1 MIISGALA
9 RAGAPARVLAAWG
22 EGAFEL
28 IVSPALLAELGRAFS
43 YPKLRERID
52 PQDAASL
59 LDWLARLAILA
70 EDVEA
75 APARSVDPADDY
87 LIALAAGNDAL
98 LVSGDKH
105 LLDLAKELPIVPPA
119 RFLELMDSVRETI
132 IGAHSRVVACATR
145 RAD

>member
-1 MIISGALA
+1 MLA
-9 RAGAPARVLAAWG
+9 RDGAPARVLAAWR

-43 YPKLRERID
+43 YPGLRKRIG

-59 LDWLARLAILA
+59 LDWLARLATLA
-70 EDVEA
+70 EDVEI
-75 APARSVDPADDY
+75 APARSADAADDY
-87 LIALAAGNDAL
+87 LIALAADNDAL

-119 RFLELMDSVRETI
+119 RFLELFDSI
-132 IGAHSRVVACATR
+132 
-145 RAD
+145 

>member
-1 MIISGALA
+1 LRAVLDANVIISGVLA
-9 RAGAPARVLAAWG
+9 RDGAPARVLAAWG
-22 EGAFEL
+22 KGAFEL

-59 LDWLARLAILA
+59 LHWLSRLAILA
-70 EDVEA
+70 EDVETA
-75 APARSVDPADDY
+75 SARSADPADDY

-105 LLDLAKELPIVPPA
+105 LLDLAKELPILPPA
-119 RFLELMDSVRETI
+119 RFLELIDSI
-132 IGAHSRVVACATR
+132 
-145 RAD
+145 

>member
-1 MIISGALA
+1 LRAVLDANVIISGVLA
-9 RAGAPARVLAAWG
+9 RDGAPARVLAAWG
-22 EGAFEL
+22 KGAFEL

-59 LDWLARLAILA
+59 LDWLSRLAILA
-70 EDVEA
+70 EDAET
-75 APARSVDPADDY
+75 APARSADPADDY

-105 LLDLAKELPIVPPA
+105 LLDLAKELPILPPA
-119 RFLELMDSVRETI
+119 RFLELIDSI
-132 IGAHSRVVACATR
+132 
-145 RAD
+145 

>member
-1 MIISGALA
+1 MQAVLDANVITSGVLA
-9 RAGAPARVLAAWG
+9 RHGAPARVLRAWG

-28 IVSPALLAELGRAFS
+28 IVSPALLAELARAFA

-52 PQDAASL
+52 PQDAAIL

-70 EDVEA
+70 EDVEI
-75 APARSVDPADDY
+75 APARSADPADDY

-105 LLDLAKELPIVPPA
+105 LLDLAKELPILPPA
-119 RFLELMDSVRETI
+119 RFLELIDSI
-132 IGAHSRVVACATR
+132 
-145 RAD
+145 